1 MRRQAI
7 CWLLGVLIAIGL
19 PLTQADLNHAH
30 ANTRTNDSSLS
41 RVESKAAKELIPFE
55 EQPFFEDIEIYAN
68 NWEHSYLG
76 KITGYTPE
84 ATLLRF
90 YAAMARVGE
99 IIDAV
104 SNNADSE
111 PGLFWSEA
119 SLQQIQEAEILF
131 QTATRTIDDSAI
143 PASIRNDVKEE
154 SALKLKEIL
163 DYAFTHAKE
172 QINIPN
178 DKSFPSWTI
187 PGTAITVTR
196 LSLIHI

>member
-1 MRRQAI
+1 
-7 CWLLGVLIAIGL
+7 
-19 PLTQADLNHAH
+19 
-30 ANTRTNDSSLS
+30 
-41 RVESKAAKELIPFE
+41 
-55 EQPFFEDIEIYAN
+55 
-68 NWEHSYLG
+68 
-76 KITGYTPE
+76 
-84 ATLLRF
+84 
-90 YAAMARVGE
+90 MARVGE

-119 SLQQIQEAEILF
+119 SLQQIQEAEILI

-196 LSLIHI
+196 LVDLSLIHI

>member
-19 PLTQADLNHAH
+19 PLTHADLNHAH
-30 ANTRTNDSSLS
+30 ANTRTDDSSLS

-111 PGLFWSEA
+111 PGLFWSKA
-119 SLQQIQEAEILF
+119 SLQQIQEAEKNLLLHI
-131 QTATRTIDDSAI
+131 TI
-143 PASIRNDVKEE
+143 
-154 SALKLKEIL
+154 
-163 DYAFTHAKE
+163 
-172 QINIPN
+172 
-178 DKSFPSWTI
+178 
-187 PGTAITVTR
+187 
-196 LSLIHI
+196 